1 MNKENNEVVTLN
13 NGFDGF
19 KIFSHPDFSDVRT
32 KVINHEPWFVG
43 RDVATALG
51 YTNTRKAIADHVD
64 DEDKMDGVTI
74 RDSIGREQTAIII
87 NESGVYSLTFSSKL
101 PSAKQ
106 FKRWVTSEVLPALRK
121 SGTYSVSN
129 PLEQPLSREEMAMY
143 WTNLMA
149 SYQDYSSILERR
161 DKSRDEKLD
170 TLIDAQTKCYSYLNE
185 CVKTMSCFVDLVK
198 MGYLNTTTTT
208 TTSPAITSPSTKV
221 KKATTKKVT
230 KNNDVTSW
238 LKNAEVLVKEL
249 SKRSGIDVRL
259 QSREIYDVM
268 RTHGHKVIF
277 KPGTSTLN
285 TISKNKKLREGF
297 DAAMEELNKK
307 YKNQSI
313 PRPTV
318 IHKVPDEIKDKIK
331 VYAEKKN
338 LSYTYACGRIYK
350 AIEFA
355 ANVSL
360 DKMCRDYSA
369 KLGLSSCNKAYMIQN
384 NNELLAVF
392 NKIIND

>member
-13 NGFDGF
+13 DGFDGF

-32 KVINHEPWFVG
+32 QVINHEPWFVG

-64 DEDKMDGVTI
+64 DEDKGVTKCDTLGGI
-74 RDSIGREQTAIII
+74 QELVVI

-121 SGTYSVSN
+121 SGTYSVVN
-129 PLEQPLSREEMAMY
+129 PIDQPLSREEMAMY

-170 TLIDAQTKCYSYLNE
+170 RLIEEQTKCYNRIVD
-185 CVKTMSCFVDLVK
+185 CVETMSCFVELAK
-198 MGYLNTTTTT
+198 TGLLNNNVATNNKASQVVAKKTTGR
-208 TTSPAITSPSTKV
+208 
-221 KKATTKKVT
+221 
-230 KNNDVTSW
+230 NNEASSW
-238 LKNAEVLVKEL
+238 LKNADILVREL
-249 SKRSGIDVRL
+249 SKRSGIDIRL
-259 QSREIYDVM
+259 QSREVYDVM
-268 RTHGHKVIF
+268 RSHGYKVVF
-277 KPGTSTLN
+277 KPGTNTLS
-285 TISKNKKLREGF
+285 TISKNKKLRKGF
-297 DAAMEELNKK
+297 DGAMEELSKK
-307 YKNQSI
+307 YQKNTV
-313 PRPTV
+313 PRSTIV
-318 IHKVPDEIKDKIK
+318 HKVPDEIKSKIK
-331 VYAEKKN
+331 AYADKHK

-369 KLGLSSCNKAYMIQN
+369 KLGLSSCNKAYMIYN

>member
-1 MNKENNEVVTLN
+1 MLDGKKIPNEINPVD
-13 NGFDGF
+13 FR
-19 KIFSHPDFSDVRT
+19 IFSHPDFSDVRT
-32 KVINHEPWFVG
+32 KVINDEPWFVG

-101 PSAKQ
+101 PKAKQ

-170 TLIDAQTKCYSYLNE
+170 RLIEEQTKCYNRIVD
-185 CVKTMSCFVDLVK
+185 CVETMSCFVELAK
-198 MGYLNTTTTT
+198 TGLLNNNVATNNKAIQVAAKKTTGR
-208 TTSPAITSPSTKV
+208 
-221 KKATTKKVT
+221 
-230 KNNDVTSW
+230 NNEASSW
-238 LKNAEVLVKEL
+238 LKNADILVREL
-249 SKRSGIDVRL
+249 SKRSGIDIRL
-259 QSREIYDVM
+259 QSREVYDVM
-268 RTHGHKVIF
+268 RSHGYKVVF
-277 KPGTSTLN
+277 KPGTNTLS
-285 TISKNKKLREGF
+285 TISKNKKLRKGF
-297 DAAMEELNKK
+297 DGAMEELNKK
-307 YKNQSI
+307 YQKNTV
-313 PRPTV
+313 PRSTI
-318 IHKVPDEIKDKIK
+318 IHKVPDEIKSKIK
-331 VYAEKKN
+331 TYADKHKF
-338 LSYTYACGRIYK
+338 SYTYACGRIYK